1 LDCANELAMIRRA
14 LDSVPGVR
22 ALHADLLEHTLRVE
36 FDPGQLDADAIVR
49 AIRRIGFEVRPH
61 EPTSALSPRAR
72 YAGPKLTTLSGGVLL
87 LVAATIRLAT
97 GETSTVVA
105 LIAVASTLISGLPVA
120 RAAWRAVR
128 ARALEMNALMTIAGI
143 GAVAIGEYFEAA
155 TAMFLFGVALWLE
168 SLSMDR
174 ARRAVRSLV
183 QLMPA
188 VAHRMVD
195 GSIEDVDP
203 AELQVGDRIVVRPGE
218 RIPVDGTVAT
228 GRSAVNQAPITGESV
243 PVEKS
248 PDEPVFAGT
257 LNGEGSLEVVAQ
269 CAAEASTL
277 AHIGRLVEQARA
289 TRSRTERYVDRFAR
303 RYTPAVIAA
312 AAVVALGGPLAAEWG
327 LAWAA
332 HLDPAAWF
340 HRGLVLLV
348 VACPCAL
355 VISTP
360 VTIVCGLA
368 HAARRGI
375 LIKGGEH
382 LENAGR
388 IDAMALDK
396 TGTLTTG
403 ALRVVS
409 IDPVAGRS
417 ADDLLQVAA
426 ALEQH
431 SEHPLA
437 AAIVSAAQ
445 QRGIRLPAATH
456 FLARRG
462 FGVQA
467 EIHGETFLVGSR
479 RMIGQHATWPDDATL
494 DPPRESP
501 TTTVFVGTHDAPWG
515 VIHLAD
521 APRDDAREAIAGLG
535 SLGIEPIVMLT
546 GDRRAVADHVAGLLG
561 IDRADAELL
570 PEDKVARVRELADRY
585 PHLAMVGDGV
595 NDAPALAASR
605 LGIALGGG
613 ASDTALETADVVIT
627 SGKLARL
634 VELVRLGRRC
644 RRTLGQNI
652 TLALSLKAVV
662 AVAAVAGLASLWMA
676 VAADVGASLLV
687 IFNGMRLTVA
697 GRK

>member
-1 LDCANELAMIRRA
+1 MIRRA
-14 LDSVPGVR
+14 LDPVPGVR
-22 ALHADLLEHTLRVE
+22 SLHADMLQHTLRVE
-36 FDPGQLDADAIVR
+36 LDPDQLDTDAIIG
-49 AIRRIGFEVRPH
+49 AIGRIGFEVRPH
-61 EPTSALSPRAR
+61 EPAEAR
-72 YAGPKLTTLSGGVLL
+72 SSRSQYAGPKLTTLSGGALL
-87 LVAATIRLAT
+87 LIAATVHIAT
-97 GETSTVVA
+97 GETSMAVA
-105 LIAVASTLISGLPVA
+105 LTLVASTVISGLPVA
-120 RAAWRAVR
+120 QAAWRAVR
-128 ARALEMNALMTIAGI
+128 ARALEMNALMTIAAI
-143 GAVAIGEYFEAA
+143 GAVGIGEYFEAA
-155 TAMFLFGVALWLE
+155 TAMFLFGVSLWLE

-183 QLMPA
+183 RLMPT

-203 AELQVGDRIVVRPGE
+203 AELQVGVRIVVRPGE

-248 PDEPVFAGT
+248 PGEQVFAGT
-257 LNGEGSLEVVAQ
+257 LNGEGSLEVVAL
-269 CAAEASTL
+269 CTTEASTL
-277 AHIGRLVEQARA
+277 AHIGRLVKQART

-312 AAVVALGGPLAAEWG
+312 AVIVALGGPLAAELG
-327 LAWAA
+327 MAWAA
-332 HLDPAAWF
+332 NLDAAAWF

-403 ALRVVS
+403 SIQVVS
-409 IDPVAGRS
+409 IDPVAGHS
-417 ADDLLQVAA
+417 ADELLQVAA

-437 AAIVSAAQ
+437 AAIVSAAEE
-445 QRGIRLPAATH
+445 RGMRLPAATG
-456 FLARRG
+456 FLAKRG

-479 RMIGQHATWPDDATL
+479 RMIGQHVTWPGTETL
-494 DPPRESP
+494 DSPEEDP
-501 TTTVFVGTHDAPWG
+501 TTMVFVATNDAPWG

-521 APRDDAREAIAGLG
+521 APRDDAQDAIAQLD
-535 SLGIEPIVMLT
+535 SLGIAPMVMLT
-546 GDRRAVADHVAGLLG
+546 GDSRAVADHIAGLLG

-585 PHLAMVGDGV
+585 PQLAMVGDGV

-613 ASDTALETADVVIT
+613 ASDTAMETADVVIT
-627 SGKLARL
+627 SGKLGRL
-634 VELVRLGRRC
+634 IELVRLGRRC

-697 GRK
+697 GRE